1 MSTQGYKNMRTIS
14 QNRVYCVEKK
24 VSAININAGIIGQ
37 YHYQNIYFLSSLLL
51 WLSVTCNS
59 TDNTNTTLAEKKLQ
73 NTLKKKHSHS
83 VPVLSCQKI
92 EAEEHRI
99 NIKHTTYRPSS
110 VDRDHQAIR
119 DSRYNKVW
127 YTYCRVDCETTRY
140 HNIYTHTISCIE
152 LIFCSLEWNSLSLSC
167 VSANPYCPTCE
178 GNYL

>member
-1 MSTQGYKNMRTIS
+1 MYTRYIHRVRDVHKYTHSTTLHTYTHSRTERYECRYNDNKVNLYSSSPHHQRLAHRAIKRWEQLS

-99 NIKHTTYRPSS
+99 NIKHTTLP
-110 VDRDHQAIR
+110 
-119 DSRYNKVW
+119 
-127 YTYCRVDCETTRY
+127 T
-140 HNIYTHTISCIE
+140 
-152 LIFCSLEWNSLSLSC
+152 FLSGPWPPGDPWQPLQ
-167 VSANPYCPTCE
+167 
-178 GNYL
+178 